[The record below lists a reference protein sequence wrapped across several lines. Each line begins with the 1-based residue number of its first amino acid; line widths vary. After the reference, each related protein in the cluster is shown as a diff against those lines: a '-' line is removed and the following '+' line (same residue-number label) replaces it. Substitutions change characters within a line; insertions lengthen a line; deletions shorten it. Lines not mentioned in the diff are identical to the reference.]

1 MAGKDLS
8 LSRQITIL
16 TSILCIAIVAVVAGA
31 STVLGRREAIEQASH
46 ALASVTTLMADRLDR
61 GMQFRLQ
68 QMKVLSDLEALQ
80 GLWTGGPE
88 RIRAALDRMQAG
100 YPDYAW
106 IGFADPAGKVIGAT
120 HGMLEGASV
129 ADRPWF
135 LAGLKGA
142 SVGDVREATLL
153 SGLLK
158 PLPGGEPIRLVDFAA
173 PVQGPDGKLL
183 GVLAA
188 NLSWEWAKNL
198 RKSLQP
204 GRDDSI
210 EIWVLA
216 RDGRILLGPNVGQP
230 AVTEAELASIRERR
244 RGTFQQSSD
253 AGRMLVGFS
262 IAEGLPD
269 FQGLG
274 WIVLARQPRPIALAA
289 ADRLTWTIGLL
300 GVFVTLMGIVFA
312 SRIAAHLARP
322 IMRLSAA
329 ADRIGRD
336 SESGGLPFVAG
347 SREVVQL
354 SGSLRSLMR
363 RTGTAERRAVQI
375 EMEAEQR
382 ARRHALDLEALKRL
396 ADTDPLSGLL
406 NRRSFLAAADEAF
419 DYYKRYGRGIG
430 VLVVDIDHF
439 KRVNDAHGH
448 AAGDAVIRNVGQH
461 LAAAVRGTDRVA
473 RFGGEEFVVLLR
485 EIGVEG
491 VLPLAERIRG
501 EVRSSVVV
509 FEGKAITVTISLGGA
524 LIEPTDRDIQDLIER
539 ADLALYE
546 AKAGGRNRF
555 SMSPG
560 ASSKVAE
567 AAA

>member
-1 MAGKDLS
+1 
-8 LSRQITIL
+8 
-16 TSILCIAIVAVVAGA
+16 V
-31 STVLGRREAIEQASH
+31 
-46 ALASVTTLMADRLDR
+46 
-61 GMQFRLQ
+61 
-68 QMKVLSDLEALQ
+68 
-80 GLWTGGPE
+80 
-88 RIRAALDRMQAG
+88 
-100 YPDYAW
+100 
-106 IGFADPAGKVIGAT
+106 
-120 HGMLEGASV
+120 
-129 ADRPWF
+129 
-135 LAGLKGA
+135 
-142 SVGDVREATLL
+142 VGDVREATLL
-153 SGLLK
+153 ADLLK
-158 PLPGGEPIRLVDFAA
+158 PLPGGEPIRFVDLAA
-173 PVQGPDGKLL
+173 PVRGLDGRLE
-183 GVLAA
+183 GVLGAH
-188 NLSWEWAKNL
+188 LSWEWAKNL
-198 RKSLQP
+198 RNSLRP
-204 GRDDSI
+204 ADNESI
-210 EIWVLA
+210 DIWVLG
-216 RDGRILLGPNVGQP
+216 RDGRVLLGPNVGQM
-230 AVTEAELASIRERR
+230 AVTDAELASIRQSR
-244 RGTFQQSSD
+244 RGSFEQD
-253 AGRMLVGFS
+253 NGAGRTLVAFS

-269 FQGLG
+269 YPGLG

-289 ADRLTWTIGLL
+289 ADRLTWTIGVLGVLVTLL
-300 GVFVTLMGIVFA
+300 GIAFA
-312 SRIAAHLARP
+312 SHMAAHLARP

-329 ADRIGRD
+329 ADRVGRD
-336 SESGGLPFVAG
+336 TDALSLPFVSG

-354 SGSLRSLMR
+354 SGSLRSLLR
-363 RTGTAERRAVQI
+363 RTGTAERRAMQI

-485 EIGVEG
+485 EIGADG
-491 VLPLAERIRG
+491 VIPLAERIRSEILG
-501 EVRSSVVV
+501 SVVI

-524 LIEPTDRDIQDLIER
+524 LIEPADRDIQDLIER

-546 AKAGGRNRF
+546 AKADGRNRF

-560 ASSKVAE
+560 RGSKIAE